1 MLTSIIG
8 TKVGMTQVFD
18 EAGHVFPVTVVQA
31 GPCTITALRTK
42 EKDGYAAVQLGFGAI
57 KEKSV
62 TKPHA
67 GQYKKHNLTPQKY
80 MREFRITDPSGLS
93 VGQEIKADIFKA
105 GDFVDVTGVTKGK
118 GFAGVVKRH
127 GFAGGPVSH
136 GQSDRLRAPGSI
148 GAQGF
153 QRVLPGLRMA
163 GHMGQEYVTIQRLK
177 IISVDADKN
186 VLLIHGAMP
195 GAVKGVLLISRTVK
209 RVKAA
214 VVAAGKGDK
223 KKSAPSKAGK
233 K

>member
-18 EAGHVFPVTVVQA
+18 DAGQVFPVTVVQA
-31 GPCTITALRTK
+31 GPCTVTALRTK
-42 EKDGYAAVQLGFGAI
+42 EKDGYAAVQLGFGNI
-57 KEKSV
+57 KQKAV

-67 GQYKKHNLTPQKY
+67 GQYKKNNLTPKKY
-80 MREFRITDPSGLS
+80 MREFRVIDTSGLA

-105 GDFVDVTGVTKGK
+105 GDFVDVTGITKGK

-127 GFAGGPVSH
+127 GFGGGPVTH
-136 GQSDRLRAPGSI
+136 GQSDRLRAPGAI

-163 GHMGQEYVTIQRLK
+163 GHLGQEYVTIQRLK

-195 GAVKGVLLISRTVK
+195 GAAKGVLLISRTVK

-223 KKSAPSKAGK
+223 KKAAPAKAGK